1 MLLPGFVRMMV
12 NYCGTDQSDC
22 WAWSPCKMRPSW
34 AGVKKRPSC
43 NCCFLGAERIPCVKT
58 LRQAWIL
65 LHEYLPQGIAGKIR
79 LRNVDDLQC
88 FLFRHLSGKIL
99 VTCIGRLLQPCIIL
113 GIFQILTGGFLFVQC
128 TLVSLVHSSLGTV
141 KFFND
146 DFVLRIDFVFEP
158 RRNFF
163 AGFPL
168 MDNAVHNKEFS
179 FSSSE

>member
-1 MLLPGFVRMMV
+1 MSILP
-12 NYCGTDQSDC
+12 N
-22 WAWSPCKMRPSW
+22 
-34 AGVKKRPSC
+34 
-43 NCCFLGAERIPCVKT
+43 
-58 LRQAWIL
+58 
-65 LHEYLPQGIAGKIR
+65 

-113 GIFQILTGGFLFVQC
+113 GIIQILTGGFLFVQC

-168 MDNAVHNKEFS
+168 MDNAVTIKS
-179 FSSSE
+179 FLFRLRNEESSAASTQSHIGVAVDEMQQEKPAVFFFRREIVP